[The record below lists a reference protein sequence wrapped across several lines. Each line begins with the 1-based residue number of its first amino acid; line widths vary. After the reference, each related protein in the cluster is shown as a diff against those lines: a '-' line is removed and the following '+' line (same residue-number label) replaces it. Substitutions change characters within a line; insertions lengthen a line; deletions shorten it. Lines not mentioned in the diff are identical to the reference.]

1 VRKVAVDVDEHGR
14 FEQLFS
20 EPVQISS
27 CSIDP
32 ALVDDFPE
40 EQMVPAR
47 RADFLHATRPID
59 VLVDRRGTHVGLVV
73 QRGLEIRGR
82 VRDARTA
89 EPVVDALVF
98 VRANLDRALATRT
111 DSRGLFVLL
120 GIDPRLATPG
130 RDFVDREVTYD
141 VVASIDT
148 FVVCTLPRAHR
159 PAKAEVPLPLSA
171 TAPAWVE
178 LAVPGGFRVSGT
190 VIDSTGKPAVDAA
203 VEVTRKSADAS
214 EFNRELLQL
223 VRTGKNGSFAFDC
236 VESEPGCELRAHA
249 REQGSPAARVDLSS
263 LREDR
268 VGIVFT
274 LPETQVYRIRARKR
288 DGEFLDTSVLS
299 LLIRDPSGERTV
311 SVHESL
317 GALRVALAIGVKSE
331 LEISVDTSVP
341 KLGNLYAKTTIEPL
355 GKREEPETIIL
366 ELEP

>member
-1 VRKVAVDVDEHGR
+1 
-14 FEQLFS
+14 
-20 EPVQISS
+20 
-27 CSIDP
+27 
-32 ALVDDFPE
+32 
-40 EQMVPAR
+40 
-47 RADFLHATRPID
+47 
-59 VLVDRRGTHVGLVV
+59 
-73 QRGLEIRGR
+73 
-82 VRDARTA
+82 
-89 EPVVDALVF
+89 
-98 VRANLDRALATRT
+98 
-111 DSRGLFVLL
+111 
-120 GIDPRLATPG
+120 
-130 RDFVDREVTYD
+130 
-141 VVASIDT
+141 
-148 FVVCTLPRAHR
+148 
-159 PAKAEVPLPLSA
+159 LPLSA